1 MLTLIFIVIAISV
14 LILVHE
20 WGHFFVSRKLGVGVE
35 EFGFGFPPRL
45 ISRMK
50 NGVRYSINLLPFGG
64 FVKIFGE
71 HGEGVEDPRSFAS
84 RPAWHRIAIL
94 GAGVGMNLVLAWAMF
109 SMGAAIGVPQAIDP
123 DTTVGAG
130 AFTNE
135 IPPTDVGVPVS
146 IIAVMPNS
154 PAEHAGLKI
163 GDQIY
168 EIRTPELSLRIESED
183 DVRNFVDAYRGEE
196 ITLVTKRGS
205 NIQEVKTMPRKDTP
219 DGEGP
224 LGIAM
229 ARLKIVRSPWYLVPI
244 EGLHTLARSIIA
256 IFGGFAFIVKE
267 LVLGHTQ
274 SVPVS
279 GPVGIYRYASETQQ
293 FGFAYFLQ
301 FVGILS
307 VNLAILN
314 ALPIPALD
322 GGRILF
328 VVLEKIK
335 RKKIDPN
342 LENKVH
348 TVGFVV
354 LVLLMVIVTY
364 RDVAHIW

>member
-1 MLTLIFIVIAISV
+1 MLTLIFIVIAISI

-20 WGHFFVSRKLGVGVE
+20 WGHFFVSRKFKVGVE

-71 HGEGVEDPRSFAS
+71 HGEGERDRRSFAS
-84 RPAWHRIAIL
+84 RPAWQRTAIL
-94 GAGVGMNLVLAWAMF
+94 GAGVGMNLVLAWVVF
-109 SMGAAIGVPQAIDP
+109 SAGAAIGVPQASDAP
-123 DTTVGAG
+123 GGGA
-130 AFTNE
+130 
-135 IPPTDVGVPVS
+135 IPVS

-154 PAEHAGLKI
+154 PAEQAGLKL
-163 GDQIY
+163 GDKIL
-168 EIRTPELSLRIESED
+168 EMRTPEISLRIESED

-196 ITLVTKRGS
+196 ITLVTQRGED
-205 NIQEVKTMPRKDTP
+205 IREIKTMPRKVSP

-229 ARLKIVRSPWYLVPI
+229 ARLAIVRTPWYLAPI
-244 EGLHTLARSIIA
+244 EGLNVLGRSLTA
-256 IFGGFAFIVKE
+256 IFAGLGFIIKE
-267 LVLGHTQ
+267 LVLGHGG
-274 SVPVS
+274 SIAVS

-307 VNLAILN
+307 VNLAVLN

-328 VVLEKIK
+328 VLLEKIK
-335 RKKIDPN
+335 GKKVNPK
-342 LENKVH
+342 LENTVH
-348 TVGFVV
+348 AIGFVV
-354 LVLLMVIVTY
+354 LVLLMVAVTY
-364 RDVAHIW
+364 KDIVHIW

>member
-1 MLTLIFIVIAISV
+1 MLTLIFIIIAVGV
-14 LILVHE
+14 LILAHE

-45 ISRMK
+45 ISRVK

-71 HGEGVEDPRSFAS
+71 HGEGEQDHRSFAS
-84 RPAWHRIAIL
+84 RPAWQRVAIL
-94 GAGVGMNLVLAWAMF
+94 GAGVGMNLVLAWAVF
-109 SMGAAIGVPQAIDP
+109 SMGAALGVPQAIDP
-123 DTTVGAG
+123 DVAVGAG
-130 AFTNE
+130 ATTE
-135 IPPTDVGVPVS
+135 EQIPVS

-154 PAEHAGLKI
+154 PAEQAGLKM
-163 GDQIY
+163 GDQIH

-196 ITLVTKRGS
+196 ITLVIQRGS
-205 NIQEVKTMPRKDTP
+205 KIQEVNTMPRKDAP
-219 DGEGP
+219 EGEGP
-224 LGIAM
+224 LGIAL
-229 ARLKIVRSPWYLVPI
+229 ARLKIVASPWYLAPI
-244 EGLHTLARSIIA
+244 DGFIVLTRSITA
-256 IFGGFAFIVKE
+256 IVGGFTFIVKE
-267 LVLGHTQ
+267 LILGHAQ

-314 ALPIPALD
+314 VLPVPALD

-335 RKKIDPN
+335 RKRVDPN
-342 LENKVH
+342 LENKIH

-364 RDVAHIW
+364 RDIAHIW

>member
-1 MLTLIFIVIAISV
+1 MLTLIFIIIAISV

-20 WGHFFVSRKLGVGVE
+20 WGHFFVSRKLKVGVE

-45 ISRMK
+45 VSRMK

-71 HGEGVEDPRSFAS
+71 HGEGEQDRRSFAS
-84 RPAWHRIAIL
+84 RPAWQRIAIL
-94 GAGVGMNLVLAWAMF
+94 GAGVGMNLALAWLIF
-109 SMGAAIGVPQAIDP
+109 SAGAAIGVPQASDAQGEAI
-123 DTTVGAG
+123 
-130 AFTNE
+130 
-135 IPPTDVGVPVS
+135 PVS

-154 PAEHAGLKI
+154 PAEQAGLKI
-163 GDQIY
+163 GDQIL
-168 EIRTPELSLRIESED
+168 EMRALDISGTPEISLRVESED

-196 ITLVTKRGS
+196 ITLVIQRGKDV
-205 NIQEVKTMPRKDTP
+205 QEVKTMPRKAAP

-229 ARLKIVRSPWYLVPI
+229 ARLKIVRAPWYLAPI
-244 EGLHTLARSIIA
+244 KGLDMLVQSVIA
-256 IFGGFAFIVKE
+256 IIGGFAFIVKE
-267 LVLGHTQ
+267 LVLGHAQ

-293 FGFAYFLQ
+293 FGFAYVLQ

-314 ALPIPALD
+314 VLPIPALD

-328 VVLEKIK
+328 VMLEKVK
-335 RKKIDPN
+335 GKKVNPK
-342 LENKVH
+342 LENTIH

-354 LVLLMVIVTY
+354 LVLLMVVVTY
-364 RDVAHIW
+364 RDIAHVW

>member
-1 MLTLIFIVIAISV
+1 MLTLLFIIIAISI
-14 LILVHE
+14 LILAHE

-71 HGEGVEDPRSFAS
+71 HGEGDQDRRSFAS
-84 RPAWHRIAIL
+84 RPAWQRIAIL
-94 GAGVGMNLVLAWAMF
+94 GAGVGMNLMFAWAVF
-109 SMGAAIGVPQAIDP
+109 SIGAGLGVPQVVDP
-123 DTTVGAG
+123 DATVGAG
-130 AFTNE
+130 ASEET
-135 IPPTDVGVPVS
+135 IPVS
-146 IIAVMPNS
+146 IIAIMPGS
-154 PAEHAGLKI
+154 PAEQAGLKI
-163 GDQIY
+163 GDQIH

-183 DVRNFVDAYRGEE
+183 DVRNFIDAYRGEE
-196 ITLVTKRGS
+196 ITLVIQRGET
-205 NIQEVKTMPRKDTP
+205 IQEVKTTPRKEAP
-219 DGEGP
+219 GGQGP

-229 ARLKIVRSPWYLVPI
+229 ARLKIVRSPWYLAPI
-244 EGLHTLARSIIA
+244 DGLVILVRSTVA
-256 IFGGFAFIVKE
+256 IVGGFAFIVKE
-267 LVLGHTQ
+267 LVLGHAQ

-307 VNLAILN
+307 VNLAVLN
-314 ALPIPALD
+314 VLPIPALD

-328 VVLEKIK
+328 VALEKIK
-335 RKKIDPN
+335 RKKVDPMI
-342 LENKVH
+342 ENKIH
-348 TVGFVV
+348 AIGFVV

-364 RDVAHIW
+364 RDIMQAL

>member
-1 MLTLIFIVIAISV
+1 MLTLIFIIIAISV
-14 LILVHE
+14 LILAHE

-45 ISRMK
+45 ISRMR

-71 HGEGVEDPRSFAS
+71 HGEGEQDQRSFAS
-84 RPAWHRIAIL
+84 RPAWQRIAIL

-109 SMGAAIGVPQAIDP
+109 SAGAAIGVPQAS
-123 DTTVGAG
+123 DTAEE
-130 AFTNE
+130 A
-135 IPPTDVGVPVS
+135 IPVS
-146 IIAVMPNS
+146 IIGVMPNS
-154 PAEHAGLKI
+154 PAQQAGLQI
-163 GDQIY
+163 GDQIH

-196 ITLVTKRGS
+196 ITLVTQRGNS
-205 NIQEVKTMPRKDTP
+205 VQEIKTMPRKAAP

-229 ARLKIVRSPWYLVPI
+229 ARLKTVASPWYLAPVD
-244 EGLHTLARSIIA
+244 GFMMLARSIAA
-256 IFGGFAFIVKE
+256 IIRGFAFLVKE
-267 LVLGHTQ
+267 LALGHTQ

-348 TVGFVV
+348 AVGFVV

-364 RDVAHIW
+364 RDIMHVL

>member
-1 MLTLIFIVIAISV
+1 MLTLIFIIVAISI
-14 LILVHE
+14 LILAHE

-45 ISRMK
+45 ISRMR
-50 NGVRYSINLLPFGG
+50 NGMRYSINLLPFGG

-71 HGEGVEDPRSFAS
+71 RGEGEQDPRSFAS

-109 SMGAAIGVPQAIDP
+109 SAGAAIGVPQAIDP
-123 DTTVGAG
+123 DTSPDGT
-130 AFTNE
+130 
-135 IPPTDVGVPVS
+135 VGVPVS
-146 IIAVMPNS
+146 IIGVMPNS

-163 GDQIY
+163 GDQIH

-196 ITLVTKRGS
+196 IVLVIKRGS
-205 NIQEVKTMPRKDTP
+205 NIQEVKTMPRKDAP
-219 DGEGP
+219 DGEGA

-256 IFGGFAFIVKE
+256 ILGGFAFIVKE

-328 VVLEKIK
+328 VILEKIRR
-335 RKKIDPN
+335 RKVNPK
-342 LENKVH
+342 LENTIH
-348 TVGFVV
+348 GVGFAV
-354 LVLLMVIVTY
+354 LVLLMVVVTY
-364 RDVAHIW
+364 RDIMHVL

>member
-1 MLTLIFIVIAISV
+1 MLTLIFIIIAISV

-45 ISRMK
+45 ISRVK

-71 HGEGVEDPRSFAS
+71 HGEGEQEHRSFAS
-84 RPAWHRIAIL
+84 RPARQRIAIL

-109 SMGAAIGVPQAIDP
+109 SVGAAIGVPQAS
-123 DTTVGAG
+123 DTA
-130 AFTNE
+130 E
-135 IPPTDVGVPVS
+135 EQIPVS

-154 PAEHAGLKI
+154 PAQQAGLKI

-168 EIRTPELSLRIESED
+168 EIRTPELSLRIEYEK

-196 ITLVTKRGS
+196 ITLVTQRGNS
-205 NIQEVKTMPRKDTP
+205 VQEIKTMPRKDAP

-229 ARLKIVRSPWYLVPI
+229 ARLKIVRSPWYLAPI
-244 EGLHTLARSIIA
+244 DGFVMLVRSTVA
-256 IFGGFAFIVKE
+256 IVGGFVFIIKE
-267 LVLGHTQ
+267 LVLGHAQ

-293 FGFAYFLQ
+293 FGYAYFLQ

-335 RKKIDPN
+335 RKKIDPK
-342 LENKVH
+342 LENTFH

-364 RDVAHIW
+364 RDVAQIW